1 MNYEELLES
10 KSAAKAVG
18 ARMPL
23 GMFSKKL
30 IGEKYQNIVSI
41 TPSLNDSIKFAEGLK
56 AESEKN
62 LQLRHKNQLHFE
74 VEQDKKGNAVL
85 LRLEQGNYL
94 TLKQLLNEQPSIVA
108 NKSFVDGLIG
118 QLFDVAE
125 YLHGEGIFHVC
136 FAPENILIRKGDNT
150 PLLLNHGS
158 FYLGMSDS
166 TELYQDMESF
176 VAPEVSKGDTVD
188 ARCDIYSLGR
198 LMEWLF
204 SLSEMPYEYKRVMKK
219 AVNDEPDKRYNAIA
233 DMRKALKVK
242 REFYKSGL
250 TLAAAVVIALLL
262 VGLYFELMPESTN
275 VEFVKPAPR
284 QATDDLLEDGFDPAE
299 LGVVSGD
306 TMIMT
311 PEERQS
317 KADYDAKAEQIF
329 RKRFTAEADRVLS
342 KIYNNEYMSSS
353 EKKFLSEM
361 SSVNEELLKLQ
372 VELGE
377 EAGLTTS
384 RSQLIAT
391 QIVEDLT
398 NQKKKKL
405 QYYGVQK

>member
-1 MNYEELLES
+1 
-10 KSAAKAVG
+10 
-18 ARMPL
+18 
-23 GMFSKKL
+23 
-30 IGEKYQNIVSI
+30 
-41 TPSLNDSIKFAEGLK
+41 
-56 AESEKN
+56 
-62 LQLRHKNQLHFE
+62 
-74 VEQDKKGNAVL
+74 
-85 LRLEQGNYL
+85 
-94 TLKQLLNEQPSIVA
+94 
-108 NKSFVDGLIG
+108 
-118 QLFDVAE
+118 
-125 YLHGEGIFHVC
+125 
-136 FAPENILIRKGDNT
+136 
-150 PLLLNHGS
+150 
-158 FYLGMSDS
+158 
-166 TELYQDMESF
+166 
-176 VAPEVSKGDTVD
+176 
-188 ARCDIYSLGR
+188 
-198 LMEWLF
+198 MEWLF

-311 PEERQS
+311 PEERRS